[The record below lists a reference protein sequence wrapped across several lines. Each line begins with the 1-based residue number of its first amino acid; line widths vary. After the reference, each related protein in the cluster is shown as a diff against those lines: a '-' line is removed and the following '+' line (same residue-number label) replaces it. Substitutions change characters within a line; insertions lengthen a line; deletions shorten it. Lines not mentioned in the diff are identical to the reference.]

1 MISNI
6 DFEDI
11 RPYNDNE
18 INAALKRITL
28 EPSFFEIINYLF
40 PSTPRDAITSR
51 INSISSVF
59 EFQKKIMY
67 PAFRTAI
74 KKTSNGFT
82 CTGFDNISYEDS
94 YLFISNHRDIF
105 LDSAILQMFLI
116 EHNFKTTQTAIGN
129 NLIVSSLVNDIARTN
144 KMFTT
149 IRNGTTSKEMYGSS
163 KLLSAYIRHTITD
176 KQTSVWISQ
185 RNGRTKDGDDK
196 THVGLLKMLS
206 VSDNNGFIEDFRA
219 LNIVPVS
226 ISYEYEPCDALKV
239 KELYLSQN
247 SSYKKS
253 RDEDIKSI
261 VSGIKEQKGG
271 IHLSVGMPI
280 NNELLT
286 LNKIEN
292 NNDKIKQL
300 ALLIDNQI
308 YKNYKLWKTN
318 YIAADILSN
327 ETQYLG
333 SEYTKEEKELFQE
346 YIAKRLDS
354 LLPTLHGL
362 TDTKA
367 DITLLHEMFLKLY
380 ATPVYNTQKLLQNS
394 YT

>member
-11 RPYNDNE
+11 RHYNDNE
-18 INAALKRITL
+18 INAALRRFTS
-28 EPSFFEIINYLF
+28 EPSFFEIIDYIY
-40 PSTPRDAITSR
+40 PSISRDAITSR

-59 EFQKKIMY
+59 EFQKKFMF
-67 PAFRTAI
+67 PAF
-74 KKTSNGFT
+74 KTIIEKTTNGLT
-82 CTGFDNISYEDS
+82 CTGFDNISYKDS

-116 EHNFKTTQTAIGN
+116 EHNFKTTQIAIGN

-206 VSDNNGFIEDFRA
+206 VSDNNGFIEEFRA

-253 RDEDIKSI
+253 HDEDINSI
-261 VSGIKEQKGG
+261 VTGIKEQKGK

-286 LNKIEN
+286 LDKINNN
-292 NNDKIKQL
+292 NNDKIKEL
-300 ALLIDNQI
+300 SLLIDEQI

-346 YIAKRLDS
+346 YITKRLNR
-354 LLPTLHGL
+354 LLPTLPGL
-362 TDTKA
+362 ADTKA
-367 DITLLHEMFLKLY
+367 DKKLLHEMFLKLY
-380 ATPVYNTQKLLQNS
+380 ANPVYNK
-394 YT
+394 